1 MSTSVPCQLCRKPV
15 SLERARINEMG
26 KPVHE
31 ECYLQAI
38 RANKPEQPLPRS
50 KPPIVSS

>member
-1 MSTSVPCQLCRKPV
+1 MVTSVPCQLCEKPV
-15 SLERARINEMG
+15 PLESARINELG

-38 RANKPEQPLPRS
+38 RIAKPNNSGEGPNPMA
-50 KPPIVSS
+50 